1 MQVLKII
8 LLPFSVLYGLVL
20 YLRNKCFDWR
30 LITQYQSKIHTV
42 GVGNLALGGTGKTP
56 FIAKLIE
63 EAIRHNKK
71 VGLVSRGYGRRTKGL
86 LKVEVDSK
94 ADNVG
99 DEPLLLKMRYPE
111 VHIWVSEKRLWGVKE
126 AEKANVDV
134 IFLDDNFQHRYVK
147 PHFQYMLSRY
157 SNPFFKDYVVPMGRL
172 REFRLGAKRA
182 DEIVFTHSPDINQKF
197 TKKCSYYSA
206 AKVTFTQHKMGDL
219 NWVLGHSTEIKKAM
233 AFAGIAHPKMFF
245 NHCKYLSQKV
255 KTQSFPDHH
264 QYDVK
269 DIEFI
274 QSNLDS
280 ETVLLTTEK
289 DWVKL
294 KEFKQMLKG
303 FHMATI
309 PVQIETIEVS

>member
-1 MQVLKII
+1 M
-8 LLPFSVLYGLVL
+8 LYGLVL
-20 YLRNKCFDWR
+20 SLRNKCFDWG
-30 LITQYQSKIHTV
+30 LITQYQSKILTV

-63 EAIRHNKK
+63 EAIRQNKN
-71 VGLVSRGYGRRTKGL
+71 VGVVSRGYGRKTKGL
-86 LKVEVDSK
+86 LKVRLDSK
-94 ADNVG
+94 AVNVG

-126 AEKANVDV
+126 AEKAKVDI

-182 DEIVFTHSPDINQKF
+182 DKIVFTHSPDINQEF
-197 TKKCSYYSA
+197 IKKCSYYSDA
-206 AKVTFTQHKMGDL
+206 AVTFAQHKMGDL
-219 NWVLGHSTEIKKAM
+219 NWVLGHSTEIKNAI
-233 AFAGIAHPKMFF
+233 AVAGIAHPKMFF
-245 NHCKYLSQKV
+245 NHCKSVSQNM
-255 KTQSFPDHH
+255 KTKSFPDHH
-264 QYDVK
+264 QYDLK

-274 QSNLDS
+274 KSNMDS

-294 KEFKQMLKG
+294 KEFKKMFEG
-303 FHMATI
+303 YDMATI
-309 PVQIETIEVS
+309 PVQIEIIEVS